1 MAYRQFKTRVR
12 KTLSSAHIGPES
24 LEDAVVD
31 YIVRNLDLYDVQTS
45 VNVGLTMVAHSYTFL
60 WLIMPA
66 LKYIL
71 FIIYIFFLL

>member
-45 VNVGLTMVAHSYTFL
+45 VNVGLTMVAHFYKVL
-60 WLIMPA
+60 WLFMAA
-66 LKYIL
+66 LK
-71 FIIYIFFLL
+71 F

>member
-12 KTLSSAHIGPES
+12 KTLSSTHIGPES

-45 VNVGLTMVAHSYTFL
+45 VNVGLTMVANTDTFL
-60 WLIMPA
+60 
-66 LKYIL
+66 
-71 FIIYIFFLL
+71 